1 MMSSSEAT
9 GETSGSLQNIP
20 ATYARIKRQYQ
31 QLLDRVTPHVLYRW
45 IGTTV
50 TVALFELRIVYAQG
64 WYIVCYA
71 HAIYLLN
78 LLLAF
83 LQPKFDPSLQDDLMA
98 DELEGGEGD
107 IPSPLPST
115 RDDEFRPFVRRLPEW
130 QFWLSTTRATLISFF
145 MTFSVVFDVPVY
157 WPILVM
163 YFCVLFVL
171 TMRRQLQHMIKYRY
185 IPFDWGRKTRYGGSH
200 K

>member
-1 MMSSSEAT
+1 MLTVIIISSLLYVNFFSSEKST
-9 GETSGSLQNIP
+9 
-20 ATYARIKRQYQ
+20 K
-31 QLLDRVTPHVLYRW
+31 VLAAP
-45 IGTTV
+45 ID
-50 TVALFELRIVYAQG
+50 
-64 WYIVCYA
+64 A

-107 IPSPLPST
+107 IPSPLPSS

-130 QFWLSTTRATLISFF
+130 QFWCDLSFPHITAAVDHGRHIVCRLSTTRATVISFF
-145 MTFSVVFDVPVY
+145 MTFSAVFDVPVY

-171 TMRRQLQHMIKYRY
+171 TMRRQLQSVRLLLSPIR
-185 IPFDWGRKTRYGGSH
+185 P
-200 K
+200 